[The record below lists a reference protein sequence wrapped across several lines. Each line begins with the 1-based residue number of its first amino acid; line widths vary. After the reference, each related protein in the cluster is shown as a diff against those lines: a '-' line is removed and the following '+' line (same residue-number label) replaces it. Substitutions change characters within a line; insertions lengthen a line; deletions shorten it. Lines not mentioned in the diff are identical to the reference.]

1 MPNANRTRA
10 ILAAQKVRRVDDPK
24 AIEQAL
30 KLTPEQRRE
39 MYAPK
44 PATAA
49 PQHLGPFES
58 FKPLELQI
66 MVDNGKYLL
75 VTRPDVPLYH
85 GYLVTRALM
94 DSAASL
100 KLTDPGTG
108 RHGMAIHPGALAF
121 YKGEKIDPPP
131 PPPDK

>member
-44 PATAA
+44 PATSA
-49 PQHLGPFES
+49 PQHTQGAEW
-58 FKPLELQI
+58 
-66 MVDNGKYLL
+66 V
-75 VTRPDVPLYH
+75 
-85 GYLVTRALM
+85 RAWRTVE
-94 DSAASL
+94 
-100 KLTDPGTG
+100 KLTYGLT
-108 RHGMAIHPGALAF
+108 AITAVLFGGLVVQES
-121 YKGEKIDPPP
+121 KKSVR
-131 PPPDK
+131 K

>member
-49 PQHLGPFES
+49 PQHLGGSEWVRAWRTLEKVTYGLTAFSALLFGGLVAGES
-58 FKPLELQI
+58 K
-66 MVDNGKYLL
+66 K
-75 VTRPDVPLYH
+75 
-85 GYLVTRALM
+85 
-94 DSAASL
+94 
-100 KLTDPGTG
+100 
-108 RHGMAIHPGALAF
+108 AI
-121 YKGEKIDPPP
+121 KK
-131 PPPDK
+131 

>member
-10 ILAAQKVRRVDDPK
+10 ILAAQKVRRVDNPK

-49 PQHLGPFES
+49 PQHLGGSEW
-58 FKPLELQI
+58 
-66 MVDNGKYLL
+66 V
-75 VTRPDVPLYH
+75 
-85 GYLVTRALM
+85 RAWR
-94 DSAASL
+94 
-100 KLTDPGTG
+100 TV
-108 RHGMAIHPGALAF
+108 
-121 YKGEKIDPPP
+121 EKITYGLTAFSALLFGGLVAGES
-131 PPPDK
+131 KKAIKK